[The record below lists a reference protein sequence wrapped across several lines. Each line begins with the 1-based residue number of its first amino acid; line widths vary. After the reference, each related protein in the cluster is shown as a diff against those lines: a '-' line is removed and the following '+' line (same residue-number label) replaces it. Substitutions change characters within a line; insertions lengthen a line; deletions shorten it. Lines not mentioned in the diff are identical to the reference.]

1 MNIELLFLCLLNL
14 IMVKTLLAAFIFL
27 SFTFCGLNPL
37 NQRITHKVGLKIR
50 VGEFL
55 HHEPIVIGLF
65 GDVVPKTVEN
75 FFKLCTDKNLYYK
88 GKKLTYDKSKF
99 HRIIPDFMI
108 QGGDFTAHNGTGGMS
123 IWGEKFPDEN
133 FKIDHGVGI
142 LSMANAGPNT
152 NGSQFFI
159 TTSDTPWLNGR
170 HTVFGRVIENM
181 DLVYEIEANGTP
193 SGNPKIVTILEEC
206 YEIQYS
212 TPM

>member
-1 MNIELLFLCLLNL
+1 MI
-14 IMVKTLLAAFIFL
+14 KSLLAILLL
-27 SFTFCGLNPL
+27 STFTLCGLNPAD
-37 NQRITHKVGLKIR
+37 QKITHKVGLKIR

-55 HHEPIVIGLF
+55 HTQPIVIGLF

-75 FFKLCTDKNLYYK
+75 FYKICTDKNLQVK
-88 GKKLTYDKSKF
+88 GKKLSFDKSKF

-108 QGGDFTAHNGTGGMS
+108 QGGDFTNHNGTGGMS

-133 FKIDHGVGI
+133 FKVDHAVGV

-159 TTSDTPWLNGR
+159 TTAETPWLNGR
-170 HTVFGRVIENM
+170 HTVFGRVIDNM

-193 SGNPKIVTILEEC
+193 SGTPKIVTVIEEC
-206 YEIQYS
+206 YEIKEAS
-212 TPM
+212 TM